1 MSIPFARLEIHS
13 SSGTSQEFLLDC
25 DLVGIGRAPD
35 NALVLNEPAISRY
48 HARITREADRYLI
61 TDLGSSNGTCVNNA
75 ELSPR
80 LAQPLADGDIIRIG
94 TFELRFCFGGIAA
107 LPLSLPRTVEFVAP
121 SAPVLRISTPQWTR
135 DFPLERDSLV
145 LGRDPASDITIDVP
159 VVSARHAQLK
169 RREAG
174 YEITDLG
181 SKNGLFSEG
190 QRIAQ
195 KLLVDGDVLHI
206 GPDVTLAYLAAPLA
220 EAPLRTLDLRNRTTL
235 SIGRDP
241 QNDSVIDHPA
251 VSRFHARITRLP
263 LSEAKG
269 RDSIFVLADL
279 NSTNGTFVNGERVVG
294 ERLLQPGDAIRIG
307 PCRLVFGAESLERHD
322 EEGNLRL
329 DALHLSK
336 TVGKGMT
343 ILQDIS
349 LSILPRE
356 FVAIVGVSGAGKSTL
371 LDALNGFRPATR
383 GVVLVNGS
391 DLYENFDA
399 YRTELGYVPQ
409 DDIIHRE
416 LTVAQ
421 ALDYAAQLRMA
432 ADTTQVERRQ
442 RIQGVLEDLDLT
454 PRRDLPIHRL
464 SGGQRK
470 RVSIGVELLTR
481 PSLFFLDEATSGL
494 DPGTEAQMMRL
505 LRKLADQGRT
515 VLLVTHATKN
525 VMMCDLVVFLAKGG
539 RVAYFGPPE
548 EALIYFGVQD
558 FDEIYPKIESELSP
572 EEWEA
577 RYKQSPQYQQYVV
590 GRLRAPEGPLAAGR
604 MRPVRQTPATGVK
617 HVSAWRQLAILSR
630 RSLAILTRDRAS
642 LALMLA
648 IAPLIGL
655 LDFVT
660 WQRNLFDVRDG
671 NAGQVLTML
680 FLAALIA
687 ILVGGVAAMRE
698 IVKEIEIYRRER
710 MVGLRIAPYLLSKVW
725 IGVLLAL
732 YQAAVFVL
740 TKKLAMEVP
749 GGSEVVVGM
758 YISLVLGTLSG
769 MAMGLLVSAVS
780 PNQNVAPL
788 LIVLILVPQF
798 MFAGGMLPV
807 DTFGPPG
814 KIISQ
819 MATTKWVFEAL
830 VTVTG
835 MGRDVAEDPCWQLP
849 EEERKNLTEA
859 EKVEQCNCLG
869 PNLFTRCE
877 FPGIQAKYDPAV
889 DAPEPVKP
897 QDPGDP
903 PPQPPRPEPPTEQ
916 SPEAQ
921 SRYQDEMQ
929 RYEEAMRQYQ
939 KDIEAYQDQVKQ
951 YRSAMDV
958 WQTQYRE
965 WKEKRDSAIG
975 EAEGLIRKFHED
987 YGNTFNVNLAR
998 HWGALG
1004 LIMVIMFGLLVL
1016 VQKRKDVV

>member
-1 MSIPFARLEIHS
+1 MATPLARLEIHS
-13 SSGTSQEFLLDC
+13 RSGTSEEILLDC
-25 DLVGIGRAPD
+25 DLLGIGRAPD
-35 NALVLNEPAISRY
+35 NALVLNDPAVSRY
-48 HARITREADRYLI
+48 HARIAREANRYLI
-61 TDLGSSNGTCVNNA
+61 TDLGSSNGTRLNDA
-75 ELSPR
+75 ELPPR
-80 LAQPLADGDIIRIG
+80 TARPLADGDVIHIG
-94 TFELRFCFGGIAA
+94 TFELRFRLGAA
-107 LPLSLPRTVEFVAP
+107 ATSPSPLPRTIEFVAP
-121 SAPVLRISTPQWTR
+121 SAPVLRVSTPQWTR
-135 DFPLERDSLV
+135 DFPLEREALI
-145 LGRDPASDITIDVP
+145 LGRDPASDIVIDVP

-169 RREAG
+169 RRDAG

-181 SKNGLFSEG
+181 SKNGLFFEG

-195 KLLVDGDVLHI
+195 RLLADGDVLSI
-206 GPDVTLAYLAAPLA
+206 GPTVTLTYRVAPLA
-220 EAPLRTLDLRNRTTL
+220 EAPVPIRTLDLHGRATL

-241 QNDSVIDHPA
+241 QNDTVIVHPA
-251 VSRFHARITRLP
+251 VSRFHARITR
-263 LSEAKG
+263 
-269 RDSIFVLADL
+269 RDGAFVIADL

-294 ERLLQPGDAIRIG
+294 ERILQPGNAIRIG
-307 PCRLVFGAESLERHD
+307 PCRLVFGAEALERHD

-336 TVGKGMT
+336 TVGKGLT

-371 LDALNGFRPATR
+371 LDALSGFRPATR
-383 GVVLVNGS
+383 GVVLVNGT

-421 ALDYAAQLRMA
+421 AFDYAAQLRMP
-432 ADTTQVERRQ
+432 ADTTPEERRQ
-442 RIQGVLEDLDLT
+442 RIQEVLDDLDLT
-454 PRRDLPIHRL
+454 PRRDVPIHKL

-515 VLLVTHATKN
+515 ILLVTHATKN
-525 VMMCDLVVFLAKGG
+525 VMMCDLVIFLAKGG
-539 RVAYFGPPE
+539 RVAYFGLPE
-548 EALIYFGVQD
+548 EALEYFGVQD

-572 EEWEA
+572 EEWED
-577 RYKQSPQYQQYVV
+577 RYKHSRQYKQYIV
-590 GRLRAPEGPLAAGR
+590 GRLRAPEGPLAGR
-604 MRPVRQTPATGVK
+604 RLRPKRQSPDSRVK
-617 HVSAWRQLAILSR
+617 RVSAWRQLVILSLRNVAIL
-630 RSLAILTRDRAS
+630 LRDRAS

-655 LDFVT
+655 MDFVT
-660 WQRNLFDVRDG
+660 WPRNLFDVHDG
-671 NAGQVLTML
+671 NAGQSLTML
-680 FLAALIA
+680 FMAALIA

-698 IVKEIEIYRRER
+698 IVKEMEIYRRER
-710 MVGLRIAPYLLSKVW
+710 MVGLRIAPYILSKLW
-725 IGVLLAL
+725 IGVLLTL
-732 YQAAVFVL
+732 YQAAVFVV
-740 TKKLAMEVP
+740 TKKLAIDIP
-749 GGSEVVVGM
+749 GGTEVVMGM
-758 YISLVLGTLSG
+758 YVTLVLGTLSG
-769 MAMGLLVSAVS
+769 MIMGLLVSAVS

-807 DTFGPPG
+807 ETFGPPG

-819 MATTKWVFEAL
+819 ITTTKWAFEAL

-835 MGRDVAEDPCWQLP
+835 VGRDVAEDPCWQLP
-849 EEERKNLTEA
+849 EERKELTEA
-859 EKVEQCNCLG
+859 EKVERCTCLG

-877 FPGIQAKYDPAV
+877 FPGIRAKYDPAV

-903 PPQPPRPEPPTEQ
+903 PPQPPRPEPPKDQSAEEQ
-916 SPEAQ
+916 R
-921 SRYQDEMQ
+921 RYQDEMQ

-939 KDIEAYQDQVKQ
+939 QDIEAYQDKVKQ
-951 YRSAMDV
+951 YRSAMDL

-987 YGNTFNVNLAR
+987 YGATFKVNLAR

-1004 LIMVIMFGLLVL
+1004 LIMVVMFGLLVL

>member
-1 MSIPFARLEIHS
+1 MTIPFAQLEIHS
-13 SSGTSQEFLLDC
+13 SSGASQEFLLDR
-25 DLVGIGRAPD
+25 DFVSIGRAPD
-35 NALVLNEPAISRY
+35 NALVLNELAVSRY
-48 HARITREADRYLI
+48 HARIAREADGYVI
-61 TDLGSSNGTCVNNA
+61 TDLGSSNGTRVNDA

-80 LAQPLADGDIIRIG
+80 TPMPLTDGDVIRIG
-94 TFELRFCFGGIAA
+94 TFELRFSVGAIAA
-107 LPLSLPRTVEFVAP
+107 PPSPLPRTMEFAAP
-121 SAPVLRISTPQWTR
+121 SAPLLRVSTPQWTR
-135 DFPLERDSLV
+135 DFPLERDTLV
-145 LGRDPASDITIDVP
+145 LGRDPASDIVIDVP
-159 VVSARHAQLK
+159 IVSARHAELK
-169 RREAG
+169 WRDAG
-174 YEITDLG
+174 YEIADLG
-181 SKNGLFSEG
+181 SKNGLFFQG

-195 KLLVDGDVLHI
+195 KLLADGDVLYI
-206 GPDVTLAYLAAPLA
+206 GTDVTLTYRAARRDDLSHHYPA
-220 EAPLRTLDLRNRTTL
+220 LDLHGRATL
-235 SIGRDP
+235 SLGRDP
-241 QNDSVIDHPA
+241 KNDTVIDHPA
-251 VSRFHARITRLP
+251 VSRFHARITR
-263 LSEAKG
+263 
-269 RDSIFVLADL
+269 RDGAFVISDL
-279 NSTNGTFVNGERVVG
+279 NSTNGTFVNGERIIG
-294 ERLLQPGDAIRIG
+294 ECTLQPGDAIRIG

-349 LSILPRE
+349 LSVLARE

-421 ALDYAAQLRMA
+421 ALDYAAQLRMP
-432 ADTTQVERRQ
+432 ADTTQMERRQ
-442 RIQGVLEDLDLT
+442 RIQEVLEDLDLT

-515 VLLVTHATKN
+515 ILLVTHATKN

-548 EALIYFGVQD
+548 EALEYFGVQD
-558 FDEIYPKIESELSP
+558 FDEIYPKIEGELSP
-572 EEWEA
+572 DEWEL
-577 RYKQSPQYQQYVV
+577 RYKRSPQYQQYIV
-590 GRLRAPEGPLAAGR
+590 GRLRAPEGPLAEGR
-604 MRPVRQTPATGVK
+604 LRLKRQSPGTGVK
-617 HVSAWRQLAILSR
+617 RVSAWRQLAILSLR
-630 RSLAILTRDRAS
+630 NLTILWRDRAS

-660 WQRNLFDVRDG
+660 WKRNLFDVRDG

-680 FLAALIA
+680 FIAALIS

-698 IVKEIEIYRRER
+698 IVKEMEIYRRER
-710 MVGLRIAPYLLSKVW
+710 MVGLRIAPYILSKVW

-740 TKKLAMEVP
+740 TKKLAIDIP
-749 GGSEVVVGM
+749 GGSEVVIGM

-807 DTFGPPG
+807 ETFGPPG

-819 MATTKWVFEAL
+819 ATTTKWVFEAL

-835 MGRDVAEDPCWQLP
+835 AGRDVAEDPCWQLP
-849 EEERKNLTEA
+849 EDERKNLTEA
-859 EKVEQCNCLG
+859 EKVERCTCLG

-921 SRYQDEMQ
+921 ARYQGEMQ

-939 KDIEAYQDQVKQ
+939 KDIEAYQDRVKQ
-951 YRSAMDV
+951 YRSAMDI

-975 EAEGLIRKFHED
+975 EAEGLIRKFHDD
-987 YGNTFNVNLAR
+987 YGNTFNVNLVR

-1004 LIMVIMFGLLVL
+1004 LIMVLMFGLLVL

>member
-1 MSIPFARLEIHS
+1 MATPLARLEIHS
-13 SSGTSQEFLLDC
+13 SSGPSQEFLLDR

-35 NALVLNEPAISRY
+35 NALVLNDPAVSRY
-48 HARITREADRYLI
+48 HARIVREANRYLI
-61 TDLGSSNGTCVNNA
+61 TDLGSSNGTRVNDA

-80 LAQPLADGDIIRIG
+80 TIQPLTDGDVIHIG
-94 TFELRFCFGGIAA
+94 TFELQFRLGATVT
-107 LPLSLPRTVEFVAP
+107 PPSPLPRTIEFAAP

-145 LGRDPASDITIDVP
+145 LGRDPASDIVIDAP

-169 RREAG
+169 RSEAG
-174 YEITDLG
+174 YEIADLG
-181 SKNGLFSEG
+181 SKNGLFFEG
-190 QRIAQ
+190 CRIAH
-195 KLLVDGDVLHI
+195 KPLADGDVLHI
-206 GPDVTLAYLAAPLA
+206 GPEVTLTYQAAPLA
-220 EAPLRTLDLRNRTTL
+220 EALLRTLDLRNRTTL
-235 SIGRDP
+235 ILGRDP
-241 QNDSVIDHPA
+241 QNDAVVDHPS
-251 VSRFHARITRLP
+251 VSRFHARITR
-263 LSEAKG
+263 
-269 RDSIFVLADL
+269 RDGAFVIADL
-279 NSTNGTFVNGERVVG
+279 NSTNGTFVNGERVVR
-294 ERLLQPGDAIRIG
+294 ERFLQPGDAIRIG
-307 PCRLVFGAESLERHD
+307 PCRLVLGAESLERHD

-336 TVGKGMT
+336 TVGKGLT

-442 RIQGVLEDLDLT
+442 RIQEVLEDLDLT
-454 PRRDLPIHRL
+454 PRRDAPINRL

-515 VLLVTHATKN
+515 ILLVTHATKN

-548 EALIYFGVQD
+548 EALTYFGVQD
-558 FDEIYPKIESELSP
+558 FDEIYPKIEGELSP
-572 EEWEA
+572 DEWEF
-577 RYKQSPQYQQYVV
+577 RYKRSPQYQQYIV
-590 GRLRAPEGPLAAGR
+590 GRLRAPEGPLAEGR
-604 MRPVRQTPATGVK
+604 LRLKRQSPGTGVK

-630 RSLAILTRDRAS
+630 RSLTILTRDRAS

-648 IAPLIGL
+648 LAPLIGL

-660 WQRNLFDVRDG
+660 WKHNLFDVRDG

-740 TKKLAMEVP
+740 TKKLAIDIP
-749 GGSEVVVGM
+749 GGSEVVIGM

-819 MATTKWVFEAL
+819 IATTKWVFEAL

-835 MGRDVAEDPCWQLP
+835 VGRDVAEDPCWQLP
-849 EEERKNLTEA
+849 EDERKNLTEA
-859 EKVEQCNCLG
+859 EKVERCTCLG

-877 FPGIQAKYDPAV
+877 FPGVQAKYDPAV

-916 SPEAQ
+916 SAEAQ
-921 SRYQDEMQ
+921 ARYQEEMQ

-939 KDIEAYQDQVKQ
+939 QDIEAYQDRVKQ
-951 YRSAMDV
+951 YRGAMDV
-958 WQTQYRE
+958 WQTQYSE

-975 EAEGLIRKFHED
+975 DAEGLIRKFHED
-987 YGNTFNVNLAR
+987 YGNTFNVNLVR